1 MSLDTRD
8 VGTVLA
14 TVGAIYVLRRIL
26 DGRHC
31 LQSVG
36 YASGPRTLLSQ
47 MGALANILPVK
58 PPIVFEEADCDVIA
72 AVSFWPH
79 AEAVIHIAHAEA
91 IKTTAWARQRFP
103 KRVAQYSFL
112 DMFGPNILT
121 SEFDQ
126 WKFFR
131 KVAAPAFSE
140 HNNRLVWAEATRTI
154 DELIDD
160 VWKNEQ
166 VVHVDNFL
174 EITLSGALHVIGGAG
189 FGRNMSWGDDA
200 TAPDGHHLSYKE
212 CMVIVSTNIAV
223 RLIYPDWFPS
233 ITKDLRRIRAAFGEL
248 EKYIDEMIDERRASK
263 EERHDLL
270 SRLLEENDG
279 GDTVMSNREILSNIF
294 IFLEAG
300 HETIAHTL
308 CFAFAFL
315 ALYPDKQEK
324 VYEEI
329 KAVASESGDLPQYSD
344 MHKYAYTLAVIYET
358 LRMFP
363 PVVTVPKV
371 SAQDQVVT
379 GKRLSD
385 GSKVDIPCPAG
396 TSVHFAVVGLHN
408 NPNYWDS
415 PEEFRPERFLGDY
428 NKDAFVPFSAGA
440 RACLGRKF
448 AETEG
453 VAMMVSLI
461 SRYKFEVMEE
471 PQFAGETF
479 AQRQERVLKTAV
491 GLTLTPARVP
501 LTFRRRD

>member
-1 MSLDTRD
+1 MSFDTRD
-8 VGTVLA
+8 VGTVLG
-14 TVGAIYVLRRIL
+14 TVAAIYVLRRVL
-26 DGRHC
+26 DARQC

-36 YASGPRTLLSQ
+36 HASGPRTLLSQ

-58 PPIVFEEADCDVIA
+58 PPIGYGEADCDVIT

-79 AEAVIHIAHAEA
+79 AEAVIHLANAEA

-103 KRVAQYSFL
+103 KRVAQYSFM

-121 SEFDQ
+121 TEFDQ

-140 HNNRLVWAEATRTI
+140 HNNRLVWAEATRII
-154 DELIDD
+154 DELVTN

-166 VVHVDNFL
+166 VVHVDHL
-174 EITLSGALHVIGGAG
+174 LDVTLSGALYVIGGAG
-189 FGRNMSWGDDA
+189 FGRLMSWGDDETVPA
-200 TAPDGHHLSYKE
+200 GHQISFKE

-233 ITKDLRRIRAAFGEL
+233 ITKNLRRIRAAFSEL
-248 EKYIDEMIDERRASK
+248 EKYMYEMIDERRASK

-270 SRLLEENDG
+270 SRLLEENDS

-308 CFAFAFL
+308 CFAFALL

-329 KAVASESGDLPQYSD
+329 KAVSGEIGSVPQYAD
-344 MHKYAYTLAVIYET
+344 MHKYAYTLAVLYET

-385 GSKVDIPCPAG
+385 GSKVEVPCPTG
-396 TSVHFAVVGLHN
+396 TSVHFTVVGLHN
-408 NPNYWDS
+408 NPEYWDS

-461 SRYKFEVMEE
+461 SRYQFEVMEE

-479 AQRQERVLKTAV
+479 SQRKERVLKTAV